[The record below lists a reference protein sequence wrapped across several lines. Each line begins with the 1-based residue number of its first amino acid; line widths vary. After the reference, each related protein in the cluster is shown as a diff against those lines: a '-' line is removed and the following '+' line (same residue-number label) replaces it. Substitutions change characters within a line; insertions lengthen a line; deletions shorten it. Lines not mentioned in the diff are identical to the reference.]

1 VRRGVILRTTT
12 VKAEAKIVAKK
23 LIEMLT
29 VENPDRVPPVRERRG
44 LPAAVA
50 ERLAA

>member
-1 VRRGVILRTTT
+1 
-12 VKAEAKIVAKK
+12 VKAEAQIIAKK
-23 LIEMLT
+23 LIQQLT
-29 VENPDRVPPVRERRG
+29 VENPDRVPPVSQRRG